1 MPRLPYLLAIPS
13 GGTTIPRELAPRF
26 ALTSE
31 QLFFEMEAGAREIFS
46 LGEQVQ
52 GRVEAEV
59 ARAVIDL
66 DRDPKERPPGFPD
79 GVIKSHSSLGE
90 EVWTATG
97 FPTPEEMERLV
108 DRHHRPF
115 HETVER
121 TASRGAV
128 RLGLDCRVLMPLHAR
143 DTDRPIFTLS
153 NQGDAAGKGEEAT
166 CPADTLKS
174 LETCLLEEFSETQ
187 ASPPAPLV
195 CLNGG
200 VGGGYLLRRHGRS
213 RTPWLQLALN
223 PRLFLTGDVSPGV
236 VPEVDRE
243 VIASLRTRLVRVL
256 TRFAETLP

>member
-13 GGTTIPRELAPRF
+13 GGTTVPRELAPRF
-26 ALTSE
+26 ALSPE
-31 QLFFEMEAGAREIFS
+31 QLFFEIEAGAREIFS
-46 LGEQVQ
+46 LGEGVQ

-66 DRDPKERPPGFPD
+66 DRDPKQRPPGFPD
-79 GVIKSHSSLGE
+79 GVIKSQTSLGE
-90 EVWTATG
+90 AIWSESG

-115 HETVER
+115 HEVVER
-121 TASRGAV
+121 SAGRGGV
-128 RLGLDCRVLMPLHAR
+128 RLGIDCRVLMPLVAR
-143 DTDRPIFTLS
+143 ETDRAIFTLS
-153 NQGDAAGKGEEAT
+153 NQGDSVGKGEEAT

-174 LETCLLEEFSETQ
+174 LENRLQEEFSETER
-187 ASPPAPLV
+187 SSSTPLV

-200 VGGGYLLRRHGRS
+200 VGGGYLLQRHGRS
-213 RTPWLQLALN
+213 RTPWLQLAVN
-223 PRLFLTGDVSPGV
+223 PRLFLSGDVTPGV

-243 VIASLRTRLVRVL
+243 VIASLRARLVRVL

>member
-13 GGTTIPRELAPRF
+13 GGTTVPRELAPRY
-26 ALTSE
+26 ALSSE
-31 QLFFEMEAGAREIFS
+31 QMFFEIEAGAREIFS
-46 LGEQVQ
+46 LGEGVQ

-59 ARAVIDL
+59 ARTVIDL
-66 DRDPKERPPGFPD
+66 DRDPKERPPVYPD
-79 GVIKSHSSLGE
+79 GVIKSQTSQGE
-90 EVWTATG
+90 SVWSATG
-97 FPTPEEMERLV
+97 FPTPEEMERLI

-128 RLGLDCRVLMPLHAR
+128 RLGLDCRVLTPLTAR
-143 DTDRPIFTLS
+143 ETGRAIFTLS

-174 LETCLLEEFSETQ
+174 LETCLLEEFADTERSD
-187 ASPPAPLV
+187 SAPLV
-195 CLNGG
+195 CLNGA

-223 PRLFLTGDVSPGV
+223 PRLFLTGDITPGV

-243 VIASLRTRLVRVL
+243 VIASLRGRLVRVL